1 MTWTK
6 LSDDFSDDCWTLS
19 DAAFRLH
26 TEGLIWSNRKLLDL
40 RLAKRDVRRWATHPE
55 AADEL
60 VREGYWTDEGDHYRI
75 RHHGV
80 YQRTREQVQRQQEA
94 NRRNRN
100 SAKHPRP
107 GRENHHQ
114 PRSDDSS
121 DDLSNDSR
129 DERDGTGQDRQGQ
142 ESDQELDVG
151 ANSERCSV
159 RGGSGGWP
167 RWRGVGSDPFQE
179 YG

>member
-6 LSDDFSDDCWTLS
+6 LSDDYSDDCWTLS

-26 TEGLIWSNRKLLDL
+26 TEGLVWSNRKLLDL
-40 RLAKRDVRRWATHPE
+40 RLAKNDIRRWATHPD

-60 VREGYWTDEGDHYRI
+60 VDAGYWTDEGDHYRI
-75 RHHGV
+75 RHHGI

-100 SAKHPRP
+100 SPKHPRP

-114 PRSDDSS
+114 PPSDDSS

-142 ESDQELDVG
+142 ESDQKLDDSGNVNG
-151 ANSERCSV
+151 EHRF
-159 RGGSGGWP
+159 GGVDDEWTWSGPGENP
-167 RWRGVGSDPFQE
+167 YLE
-179 YG
+179 YR

>member
-26 TEGLIWSNRKLLDL
+26 TEGLVWSNRKLLDL
-40 RLAKRDVRRWATHPE
+40 RLAKSDIRRWATHPE

-60 VREGYWTDEGDHYRI
+60 VNAGYWTDEGDHYRI
-75 RHHGV
+75 RHHGL

-100 SAKHPRP
+100 SPKHPRP
-107 GRENHHQ
+107 GRENHQ

-142 ESDQELDVG
+142 ERGQDFDESENVNGGHPQG
-151 ANSERCSV
+151 NSES
-159 RGGSGGWP
+159 WP
-167 RWRGVGSDPFQE
+167 TWRGVGPNPFEE
-179 YG
+179 YR